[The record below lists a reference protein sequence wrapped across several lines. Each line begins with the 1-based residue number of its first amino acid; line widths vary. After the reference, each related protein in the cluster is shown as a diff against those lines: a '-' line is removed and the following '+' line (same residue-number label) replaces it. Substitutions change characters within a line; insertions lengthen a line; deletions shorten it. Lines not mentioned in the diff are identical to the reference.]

1 MLFDTCGFR
10 DSDAGLI
17 HLISL
22 HCRLARVFCDTAV
35 DLMSGA
41 VCGSYPEFLPPARNP
56 ADSVASVAACGAGAS
71 EISE

>member
-22 HCRLARVFCDTAV
+22 HCRLAPVFCDTAV
-35 DLMSGA
+35 DSMSLA
-41 VCGSYPEFLPPARNP
+41 VCGSYPEFLPRARN

-71 EISE
+71 EISG